1 MLARM
6 QKDQL
11 KLENL
16 KKYASFLFKNHLQE
30 VVIESIQKNKEVKIP
45 LLKLF
50 DHLTEEELFNLAE
63 KGMGE
68 YLSQIVEGT
77 AIDVIKQ
84 SMEDWKADKLPGIP
98 KNVLVASDITL
109 IYYVRKSTLIKFL
122 PLYTNDVNKALEI
135 IQEIE
140 EFYLFQETLAM
151 QTYAEIQNEKIAKSE
166 ASLKEA
172 QALAHTGNWE
182 FNISTQ
188 NTEWSDELYRI
199 YGLRKEDYKDGI
211 SSVII
216 EKYINTEDVKAYR
229 EKIRQSFETLESFN
243 HEYRITRAD
252 GQVRVLSDQ
261 GYSKKE
267 KDGVIIVKAIT
278 LDITDKKIAENKLKE
293 LNINL
298 EERVERR
305 TRELLQSEERFRF
318 LAETV
323 PNIVWTANSEGQFD
337 YYNQRWYEYTGL
349 TAEQTDSNGWGSVI
363 YNSDIER
370 RNYLWEE
377 SVRTGKD
384 YQIEFRLKRAD
395 GAYRWFLG
403 RALPLKNSEGSIVK
417 WFGTATDIHDAKM
430 TQQELAEKNK
440 SLEIINR
447 IGKKISAELELNKL
461 VQEVTDATT
470 QLSGAQFGAF
480 FYNVINKKGE
490 SYTLYSISGV
500 DRENFSKFPMPRNTE
515 VFAPTFHGEGTVRVD
530 DITKD
535 HRYGKNAPYKGMPA
549 GHLPV
554 RSYLAVPVISRTGEV
569 LGGLFYG
576 HDQVGIFTKQ
586 AEEIVEGIA
595 AQTAIA
601 IDNSRLF
608 EKQKNA
614 LESLAIAKEQLS
626 SINVEISSKNEQL
639 QKINNDLDS
648 FIYTAS
654 HDLKAPISNIEGL
667 INALIEHK
675 WYEDKEVK
683 GLLDMMGL
691 SVEKFKK
698 TIQELTE
705 ISKIQKTVPEDV
717 EEIGLSE
724 IFEEIKFSIN
734 NLISDAD
741 AKIGTDFSKCGS
753 VKFSRKNLRSV
764 LYNILSNAIKYR
776 SPDRR
781 AEVFVK
787 TEIENDFVIISIKDN
802 GLGIS
807 DANKGKVF
815 TMFKRFHDHV
825 EGTGVGLYIVKRII
839 DNAGG
844 RILID
849 SGTDKGSTFNI
860 YIKK

>member
-1 MLARM
+1 ME
-6 QKDQL
+6 KDQL
-11 KLENL
+11 ALESL
-16 KKYASFLFKNHLQE
+16 KKYASFLYKNHFQE
-30 VVIESIQKNKEVKIP
+30 VIIESIRKNKEVEIP

-50 DHLTEEELFNLAE
+50 NHLTEEELFILAK
-63 KGMGE
+63 KGIGE

-77 AIDVIKQ
+77 AIGVIKQ

-122 PLYTNDVNKALEI
+122 PFYTSDLNIALEI

-182 FNISTQ
+182 FNLSSQ
-188 NTEWSDELYRI
+188 KTEWSDELYRI
-199 YGLRKEDYKDGI
+199 YGLAKEDYKGGI
-211 SSVII
+211 SSDVIS
-216 EKYINTEDVKAYR
+216 KFINKEDVKAYS
-229 EKIRQSFETLESFN
+229 EKIKQSAETLGSFT
-243 HEYRITRAD
+243 HEYRITRPD
-252 GQVRVLSDQ
+252 GQVRILSDQ
-261 GYSKKE
+261 GYTKKE
-267 KDGVIIVKAIT
+267 KDGTTIVKAIT

-323 PNIVWTANSEGQFD
+323 PNIVWTANPDGQLD
-337 YYNQRWYEYTGL
+337 YYNQRWYEFTGL
-349 TAEQTDSNGWGSVI
+349 TGEETNTHGWGSVI

-370 RNYLWEE
+370 CNYLWAE
-377 SVRTGKD
+377 SVSTGKD

-395 GAYRWFLG
+395 GTYRWFLG
-403 RALPLKNSEGSIVK
+403 RALPLKNKEGNIVK
-417 WFGTATDIHDAKM
+417 WFGTSTDIHDAKT

-440 SLEIINR
+440 SLEIINK
-447 IGKKISAELELNKL
+447 IGKKISAELELKKL
-461 VQEVTDATT
+461 VQDVTDATT
-470 QLSGAQFGAF
+470 QLTGAQFGAF
-480 FYNVINKKGE
+480 FYNVIKKKGE

-500 DRENFSKFPMPRNTE
+500 DRENFSKFPMPRNTK
-515 VFAPTFHGEGTVRVD
+515 VFAPTFHGEGIVRVD

-535 HRYGKNAPYKGMPA
+535 PRYGKNAPYKGMPE

-576 HDQVGIFTKQ
+576 HEQVGIFSKQ

-614 LESLAIAKEQLS
+614 LESLAVAKEQLS
-626 SINVEISSKNEQL
+626 AINVEISSKNDQL

-667 INALIEHK
+667 INALVEHK

-683 GLLDMMGL
+683 GLLDMMVL

-705 ISKIQKTVPEDV
+705 ISKIQKTVAEDV
-717 EEIGLSE
+717 EEIQLSE
-724 IFEEIKFSIN
+724 IFEEIKFSIS
-734 NLISDAD
+734 NLISETK
-741 AKIGTDFSKCGS
+741 AKIETDFSKCGS

-776 SPDRR
+776 FAERR
-781 AEVFVK
+781 PEVFIH
-787 TEIENDFVIISIKDN
+787 TEIENDFVRISIRDN

-807 DANKGKVF
+807 DINKGKVF

-825 EGTGVGLYIVKRII
+825 EGTGIGLYIVKRII

-849 SGTDKGSTFNI
+849 SEIDKGSTFNI